1 MGYSEDLN
9 LQAVDFFSRVC
20 YCVHVREKCMLIGR
34 IEIKGCAWI
43 GRLVIFMF
51 TF

>member
-1 MGYSEDLN
+1 MGYSEGLN
-9 LQAVDFFSRVC
+9 LQVVDFSSRVY
-20 YCVHVREKCMLIGR
+20 YCVHVKEKCMLIGR
-34 IEIKGCAWI
+34 IKIKGCAWI